1 MRKLA
6 LTLFFNLW
14 TLAAIGQETQPAP
27 QATGETEDRFRLKLS
42 AEVKAHFR
50 WSEEE
55 RFAPRFPFPQDFI
68 PQGQQ
73 QVELR
78 TVASGSSF
86 EISTTTVFLD
96 VELPRSIAGRV
107 KIDFIDLY
115 DRNPTSGDQPID
127 VDEVWVRFGRKY
139 ESLEALPGS
148 SFYALFG
155 KAPKFERQ
163 NFRKLESYGLVS
175 TAFNRF
181 EDIQLQFG
189 GSVGS
194 RFYFRAQVSNG
205 NPTFFRDPNALAGDN
220 GTEDN
225 RPPNPDPTLGS
236 GFPIFY
242 HAEAEELE
250 LDDKPEVGVGLGL
263 RFLSADLQKGVDVL
277 GFYYR
282 TRLSAAAKL
291 RGTFYEGDLDLLD
304 GAGGISLPISGD
316 ERTEYGFNLDSQ
328 VGNLGVFM
336 QWVSEEAASLPRS
349 GVEVEAG
356 YKFIFGDPADPND
369 LFTTLQPVVRYSRLD
384 NDFTGPREFVAPSV
398 LWDWVIWNFGAR
410 VGIRP
415 GLDLTV
421 EYAYHDIKAARKV
434 VHDEF
439 LTTLRFRF

>member
-1 MRKLA
+1 MRVVGLTFFCLA
-6 LTLFFNLW
+6 FAL
-14 TLAAIGQETQPAP
+14 PAP
-27 QATGETEDRFRLKLS
+27 GQDAQAPSPAAQEEDNFHLKIS

-50 WSEEE
+50 WSEDEH
-55 RFAPRFPFPQDFI
+55 FTPRFPFPPDFV
-68 PQGQQ
+68 PQGRDR
-73 QVELR
+73 VELSA
-78 TVASGSSF
+78 VAPGSSL
-86 EISTTTVFLD
+86 EISVATVFLD
-96 VELPRSIAGRV
+96 VDLPRSISGRV

-127 VDEVWVRFGRKY
+127 VDEAWIRFGKKY
-139 ESLEALPGS
+139 ESLEAQPGS

-189 GSVGS
+189 GSLGS
-194 RFYFRAQVSNG
+194 HFYFRAQVSNG

-225 RPPNPDPTLGS
+225 RPPNPDPKLGT
-236 GFPIFY
+236 GFPILY

-250 LDDKPEVGVGLGL
+250 LGDKPEVGVGLGL
-263 RFLSADLQKGVDVL
+263 RWLDSDQRKGVDLL
-277 GFYYR
+277 GFYYH
-282 TRLSAAAKL
+282 TQLSAAAKL

-304 GAGGISLPISGD
+304 GTGGISLPISGD
-316 ERTEYGFNLDSQ
+316 ERTEYGFNIDSQ
-328 VGNLGVFM
+328 IGGLGVFV

-349 GVEVEAG
+349 GIEVEAG
-356 YKFIFGDPADPND
+356 YRFTLGDPND
-369 LFTTLQPVVRYSRLD
+369 PKDLFSSLQPVLRYSRID
-384 NDFTGPREFVAPSV
+384 NDFVAPREFVAPSV
-398 LWDWVIWNFGAR
+398 MWDWAIWNFGAR
-410 VGIRP
+410 LGIRP

-421 EYAYHDIKAARKV
+421 EYAYHDITAAREIR
-434 VHDEF
+434 HDEF